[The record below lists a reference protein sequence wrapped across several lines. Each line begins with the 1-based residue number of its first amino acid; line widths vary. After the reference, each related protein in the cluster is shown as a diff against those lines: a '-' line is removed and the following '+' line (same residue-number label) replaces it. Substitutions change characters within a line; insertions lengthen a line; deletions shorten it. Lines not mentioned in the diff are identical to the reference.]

1 MSALSSPRRPS
12 AARSTPKLPDGRV
25 AASRQ
30 TRVPRVGRR
39 LATMGLL
46 VALGLAL
53 LAEVP
58 GLRGVLREIGH
69 IGPGWIAVAVAL
81 ELA

>member
-1 MSALSSPRRPS
+1 
-12 AARSTPKLPDGRV
+12 
-25 AASRQ
+25 
-30 TRVPRVGRR
+30 
-39 LATMGLL
+39 MGLL